1 MPKTRFT
8 KIIPYGTIDIME
20 NVVNIDKT
28 YMDLIQEIKTRYSDL
43 KIIYGFLNQNQL
55 ELCEYILIYK
65 KQNVV
70 GNKTITVYGIFL
82 ATKFGQKSL
91 ECFDLC
97 KKDGI
102 LEKFFDVFF
111 DQPTVY
117 TEGIF
122 NSLIRDELKLSF
134 DKNSPKYWKKVEN
147 APVLI
152 HKLNELCAQTY
163 TNMRSRV

>member
-20 NVVNIDKT
+20 NIVNIDKT
-28 YMDLIQEIKTRYSDL
+28 YMDLVNEIKNRYPDL
-43 KIIYGFLNQNQL
+43 KMIYGFLNQKQL
-55 ELCEYILIYK
+55 ELCEFILIYK
-65 KQNVV
+65 KINIV
-70 GNKTITVYGIFL
+70 GNKKITVYGIFL

-102 LEKFFDVFF
+102 LEKYFDIFF

-117 TEGIF
+117 SEAIF
-122 NSLIRDELKLSF
+122 NSLIKDELKLSLNKF
-134 DKNSPKYWKKVEN
+134 SPKYWKKVEN
-147 APVLI
+147 APILI
-152 HKLNELCAQTY
+152 NKLINLCAQTY
-163 TNMRSRV
+163 TNMKSRK